1 VSKVGAIVTSKATC
15 QVAEA
20 MTTAD
25 AAHHYADA
33 LERLAELNAEARA
46 LAEVLDYFAGL
57 LRGARPDPD
66 GPPLEALPSAYRVRR
81 LLDRRFEAA
90 GQVEDE
96 WDRLPADVRETA
108 PAPEDLLA

>member
-1 VSKVGAIVTSKATC
+1 
-15 QVAEA
+15 

-33 LERLAELNAEARA
+33 LDRLAEANAEAQA
-46 LAEVLDYFAGL
+46 LADVLDYFAAI

-66 GPPLEALPSAYRVRR
+66 GPPLEALPSAGRVRR
-81 LLDRRFEAA
+81 LLERRFEAA

-96 WDRLPADVRETA
+96 WGRLP
-108 PAPEDLLA
+108 PEARAALPSPDDLL